1 MTEASPH
8 ASHREAVRMRL
19 LIFFFVK
26 TQQNRRPSYIVSE
39 VSPGRIVFKSEKRY
53 RKQVKET
60 IKLTDKKNFR
70 KKSEKEKKKERPKKE
85 EKSD

>member
-8 ASHREAVRMRL
+8 ASHRGAVRIRL

-39 VSPGRIVFKSEKRY
+39 ISPGRIVFKSEKRY
-53 RKQVKET
+53 HKQVKEK

-70 KKSEKEKKKERPKKE
+70 KKSEKERPKKE
-85 EKSD
+85 KKSD